1 MLELNV
7 KYNEEVNKNAKQKYN
22 RVVEQATAQTA

>member
-22 RVVEQATAQTA
+22 RVVEQATA